1 MKTLT
6 KSSSGTKNVLINRKS
21 IFTLVELL
29 IVIAIIAILAA
40 MLLPALQKARLI
52 AQRISCAGNMKQI
65 GLAHSMYI
73 GDYNCFVTWS
83 AQDSTGVPR
92 HRGLWMQVL
101 AEYTSGSGLPWICPA
116 IPVLSS
122 GSLGSFKS
130 NHSPYSAA
138 WVGAMNIIQ
147 TIGINGTFFYKT
159 DVTNYPTINGGRNN
173 LTEVKIPS
181 KLIYAGD
188 NVDYSGICNPGN
200 SNSGRYCAKGGLW
213 PASGAYFN
221 PCHLGSCNITY
232 LDGHVDSA
240 SAAVLTPRLTIW
252 DASNL
257 YLYMLQ

>member
-29 IVIAIIAILAA
+29 IVIAIIAILAS

-65 GLAHSMYI
+65 GLAHCMYI
-73 GDYNCFVTWS
+73 GDNNHFATWS
-83 AQDSTGVPR
+83 AQNNAGVQTQ
-92 HRGLWMQVL
+92 RGMWMQVL
-101 AEYTSGSGLPWICPA
+101 AEYTGGSGLPWICPS
-116 IPVLSS
+116 IPVSS
-122 GSLGSFKS
+122 NGSLGTFKG
-130 NHSPYSAA
+130 NRTPYIGNWAA
-138 WVGAMNIIQ
+138 VMNNIQ
-147 TIGINGTFFYKT
+147 TIGINGIFFYKT
-159 DVTNYPTINGGRNN
+159 DVTNYPAINGGRNN
-173 LTEVKIPS
+173 LTEVKTPS

-188 NVDYSGICNPGN
+188 NVDYQGICVPGN
-200 SNSGRYCAKGGLW
+200 ANSGRFCQKGGLW

-232 LDGHVDSA
+232 LDGHVDSV

-252 DASNL
+252 DTLNL